1 MIDLLNNPKTSPE
14 DAKYLH
20 YYVKWHATVMLAI

>member
-1 MIDLLNNPKTSPE
+1 MIDLLNPKTSPE
-14 DAKYLH
+14 NAKYLH